1 MNDRNLYAVLFV
13 VDVVVVVVVV
23 VLVRSVF
30 NAIGGLDSRCL
41 IFRLSVSCSPIH
53 GSTETT
59 QVRAHFGNHSGD
71 RVARCTLH
79 VAPKH
84 TQHPTS
90 YTLLYYHS

>member
-1 MNDRNLYAVLFV
+1 MVLC
-13 VDVVVVVVVV
+13 
-23 VLVRSVF
+23 VLLLCGCFGVF
-30 NAIGGLDSRCL
+30 DAMIGGLDSRCL
-41 IFRLSVSCSPIH
+41 IFGLCVSCSPNH